1 EEKFSID
8 FKAHFRKELEK
19 LKPYEEVGLLSFNA
33 KGFEMTKTGGM
44 LVRNMAMEF
53 DAYLRG
59 GEKHFSKTL

>member
-1 EEKFSID
+1 
-8 FKAHFRKELEK
+8 K
-19 LKPYEEVGLLSFNA
+19 LKPYEEAGLLSFNS
-33 KGFEMTKTGGM
+33 KGFEMTRTGGM

>member
-1 EEKFSID
+1 MKKNFLLIL
-8 FKAHFRKELEK
+8 KRILKRIRK
-19 LKPYEEVGLLSFNA
+19 LKPYEEVGLLSFNS
-33 KGFEMTKTGGM
+33 KGFEMTRTGGM